1 MPGMAVNW
9 IYLVI
14 IAFINCND
22 LLTNNSHLSLAIN
35 LDYLLID
42 LIAMY
47 DLCWSNLYLNTICVT
62 CR

>member
-9 IYLVI
+9 IYL
-14 IAFINCND
+14 IAFIKLNN
-22 LLTNNSHLSLAIN
+22 LLTNNCHLSLATN

-42 LIAMY
+42 LIAKY
-47 DLCWSNLYLNTICVT
+47 DLCWPNLYLNTISVN